1 MVTSLR
7 VQLSAALLICAS
19 LSAAADAASRSPTG
33 RWIVN
38 FDDSQCFAIRGYG
51 TKEAP
56 LDLVLKVP
64 PLGNVMQISV
74 IRPGKGGRYAEQRE
88 ATITFDGAQSVATT
102 LLAFTPPKS
111 GQRLFRVNLPLE
123 HFAAARKAK
132 ALSIRASGDLDE
144 TFALTQMEP
153 LLKVLDECV
162 VGLRKFWNVTEEEV
176 GISNLKE
183 GPRSLSGLFRA
194 EDYPGVAMEELRQG
208 TVTFVLL
215 IDESGRVADCTVSET
230 SGVAV
235 LDAQSCAVVKERA
248 RFKPAVGLDGKP
260 AKAGFTQRV
269 SWRIR

>member
-1 MVTSLR
+1 M
-7 VQLSAALLICAS
+7 CAS
-19 LSAAADAASRSPTG
+19 LSAVADAAPRSPTG

-56 LDLVLKVP
+56 LDLVLKAP

-74 IRPGKGGRYAEQRE
+74 IRPGRGGRYADQRE
-88 ATITFDGAQSVATT
+88 ATITFDGAQPVVTT
-102 LLAFTPPKS
+102 LIAFTPQKS
-111 GQRLFRVNLPLE
+111 GQRLFQINLPLE

-132 ALSIRASGDLDE
+132 ALSIRAGRELDE
-144 TFALTQMEP
+144 SFALTQMEP

-162 VGLRKFWNVTEEEV
+162 VGLRTAWNVTEGQV

-183 GPRSLSGLFRA
+183 GASGNLSGLFSS
-194 EDYPGVAMEELRQG
+194 EDYPGVAVDELRQG

-215 IDESGRVADCTVSET
+215 IDESGTVADCTVSET
-230 SGVAV
+230 SGVAA

-269 SWRIR
+269 TWRIR